1 MAGTKSLG
9 LRNTPSGRHLNA
21 VEEVMAQ
28 PLGGGIGARLSL
40 MSAGI
45 KQGIGRHRTFK
56 ALVSVSTGSSLAGDM
71 SGGIEPKKRA
81 GIRHAVDISSPFHRP
96 YRRDGLY
103 FFPTFRIVAGML
115 CAAMQYDSD
124 VTKSDKHPTYCRRK
138 NYSGSGNQT

>member
-1 MAGTKSLG
+1 
-9 LRNTPSGRHLNA
+9 
-21 VEEVMAQ
+21 
-28 PLGGGIGARLSL
+28 